1 MTLVKRLILAFTA
14 VVAVGLIATVV
25 TSLSLGSFSGNDQN
39 VTESHAAVIAV
50 YETQMALS
58 RQNTL
63 LVTYITTAERKYRD
77 EFDRQAIGFDHALDP
92 ALILVGGHAETR
104 QNIEQLNGLM
114 KQWLES
120 AGKSM
125 RFMSELVETRNLRA
139 KITEQAGRAVAALN
153 ESIAEHYF
161 GRV

>member
-114 KQWLES
+114 K
-120 AGKSM
+120 
-125 RFMSELVETRNLRA
+125 
-139 KITEQAGRAVAALN
+139 
-153 ESIAEHYF
+153 
-161 GRV
+161 